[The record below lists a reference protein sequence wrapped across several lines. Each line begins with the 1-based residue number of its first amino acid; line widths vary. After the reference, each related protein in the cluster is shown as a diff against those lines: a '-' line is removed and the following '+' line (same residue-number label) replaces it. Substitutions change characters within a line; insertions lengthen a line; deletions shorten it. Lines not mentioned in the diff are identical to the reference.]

1 MTKEI
6 ISSHIFVFPFRWDVG
21 KDEHCLDACINNRL
35 NVEKFIKYLK
45 EDNQWEEDK
54 IVSNIIKNK
63 EVENDLNY
71 NAYVYF
77 YDNVRKAIYGKE
89 DYIKKNKNIS
99 VNIKNSKY
107 YVGKLFSKKVS
118 NTIVKCFNYKCIDD
132 KSTYEIYMYK
142 KNDKGE
148 IYIDKRKNPYK
159 LKIKSIKLKVYDTGV
174 ATLSYFL
181 NNYEWKDK
189 EDILRIN
196 DYGRRI
202 YPQHIPLDSVRS
214 NFLAKKLS
222 LKLKNRII
230 EEDFD
235 YEIKEKPT
243 KISKTIINILGEKFV
258 STEKELRC
266 KYKSLS
272 KEETIFV
279 KPVID
284 DRMFVICY
292 YNNDFF
298 SRVLT
303 KYDKDEY
310 LKNDFWYQF
319 LFVDNGGATCKD
331 EEMKKELLLKSTY
344 ARWKDYGTLFGISRY
359 SFVILCD
366 ESEFSRD
373 VLYNHI
379 NIIYYEMILL
389 ALVQRASILRFSDE
403 TSRIASFERKNIYE
417 QIKKLQEYYIRFVNT
432 IYFREVTAQEQGIE
446 LYDKIMELMR
456 IDTEVKRLD
465 EEIDEIQRYVNLETN
480 DRTNRLLNV
489 VTFVGIGVSVISL
502 ISSVFSNNKQIGN
515 LTWLAIW
522 QYIPF
527 VIVLLVISVIK
538 KYVNNNK
545 VMKIIM
551 WVITLVAIYIVL
563 DYKFIK
569 LFIK

>member
-6 ISSHIFVFPFRWDVG
+6 ISSHIFVFPFRWDVV
-21 KDEHCLDACINNRL
+21 KDEACFDTCIDSRL
-35 NVEKFIKYLK
+35 NTEKFIKYLK
-45 EDNQWEEDK
+45 DNNQWEED
-54 IVSNIIKNK
+54 INISNIVENK
-63 EVENDLNY
+63 EVENDLDY
-71 NAYVYF
+71 NTYAYF
-77 YDNVRKAIYGKE
+77 YDNVRKAIYGNPNS
-89 DYIKKNKNIS
+89 IKKNKNIS
-99 VNIKNSKY
+99 VDLKNSKY
-107 YVGKLFSKKVS
+107 YAGKLFNKKIS
-118 NTIVKCFNYKCIDD
+118 NTIVRCLNYKNIDANSIYEIHVEKKDD
-132 KSTYEIYMYK
+132 KGTIVFDEH
-142 KNDKGE
+142 
-148 IYIDKRKNPYK
+148 YK

-181 NNYEWKDK
+181 NNYEWKNK

-202 YPQHIPLDSVRS
+202 YPQHIPLDTVRS

-222 LKLKNRII
+222 LKLKKRII
-230 EEDFD
+230 EEEFD

-258 STEKELRC
+258 STEKELR
-266 KYKSLS
+266 YKSLS
-272 KEETIFV
+272 KEEIIFV

-292 YNNDFF
+292 YNNGFH

-319 LFVDNGGATCKD
+319 LFVDNDGATCKD
-331 EEMKKELLLKSTY
+331 EEMTKELLLKSTY
-344 ARWKDYGTLFGISRY
+344 TRWKSYGTLFGISRY

-366 ESEFSRD
+366 ESGFSKD

-446 LYDKIMELMR
+446 LYDKIVELMR

-465 EEIDEIQRYVNLETN
+465 EEIDEIQRYINLETN

-489 VTFVGIGVSVISL
+489 ITFVGIGISVISL
-502 ISSVFSNNKQIGN
+502 ISSLFSNSKQIGD
-515 LTWLAIW
+515 LTWLVTW
-522 QYIPF
+522 QYVPF
-527 VIVLLVISVIK
+527 VMVLLVISVIK
-538 KYVNNNK
+538 NYVNDNK
-545 VMKIIM
+545 VIKIIM
-551 WVITLVAIYIVL
+551 WVITLLAIYIVL

>member
-6 ISSHIFVFPFRWDVG
+6 ISSHIFVFPFRWDVV
-21 KDEHCLDACINNRL
+21 KDEACFDTCIDSRL
-35 NVEKFIKYLK
+35 NTEKFIKYLK
-45 EDNQWEEDK
+45 DNNQWEED
-54 IVSNIIKNK
+54 INISNIVENK
-63 EVENDLNY
+63 EVENDLDY
-71 NAYVYF
+71 NTYAYF
-77 YDNVRKAIYGKE
+77 YDNVRKAIYGNPNS
-89 DYIKKNKNIS
+89 IKKNKNIS
-99 VNIKNSKY
+99 VDLKNSKY
-107 YVGKLFSKKVS
+107 YAGKLFNKKIS
-118 NTIVKCFNYKCIDD
+118 NTIVRCLNYKNIDANSIYEIHVEKKDD
-132 KSTYEIYMYK
+132 KGTIVFDEH
-142 KNDKGE
+142 
-148 IYIDKRKNPYK
+148 YK

-181 NNYEWKDK
+181 NNYEWKNK

-202 YPQHIPLDSVRS
+202 YPQYIPLDTVRS

-222 LKLKNRII
+222 LKLKKRII
-230 EEDFD
+230 EEEFD

-258 STEKELRC
+258 STEKELR
-266 KYKSLS
+266 YKSLS
-272 KEETIFV
+272 KEEIIFV

-292 YNNDFF
+292 YNNGFH

-303 KYDKDEY
+303 KYDKDQY

-319 LFVDNGGATCKD
+319 LFVDNDGATCKD
-331 EEMKKELLLKSTY
+331 EEMTKELLLKSTY
-344 ARWKDYGTLFGISRY
+344 TRWKSYGTLFGISRY

-366 ESEFSRD
+366 ESGFSKD

-446 LYDKIMELMR
+446 LYDKIVELMR

-465 EEIDEIQRYVNLETN
+465 EEIDEIQRYINLETN

-489 VTFVGIGVSVISL
+489 ITFVGIGISVISL
-502 ISSVFSNNKQIGN
+502 ISSLFSNSKQIGD
-515 LTWLAIW
+515 LTWLVTW
-522 QYIPF
+522 QYVPF
-527 VIVLLVISVIK
+527 VMVLLVISVIK
-538 KYVNNNK
+538 NYVNDNK
-545 VMKIIM
+545 VIKIIM
-551 WVITLVAIYIVL
+551 WVITLLAIYIVL

>member
-6 ISSHIFVFPFRWDVG
+6 ISSHIFVFPFRWDVV
-21 KDEHCLDACINNRL
+21 KDEACLDTCIDSRL

-45 EDNQWEEDK
+45 DINQWEED
-54 IVSNIIKNK
+54 INISNIIENK
-63 EVENDLNY
+63 QVENYLDY
-71 NAYVYF
+71 NTYAYF
-77 YDNVRKAIYGKE
+77 YDNVRKAIYGKQNL
-89 DYIKKNKNIS
+89 IKKNKNIS
-99 VNIKNSKY
+99 VDLKNSKY
-107 YVGKLFSKKVS
+107 YVGRLFNKKIS
-118 NTIVKCFNYKCIDD
+118 NTIVRCLNYKNIDAN
-132 KSTYEIYMYK
+132 SIYEIHV
-142 KNDKGE
+142 E
-148 IYIDKRKNPYK
+148 KRDDSGTIVFDEHYK

-181 NNYEWKDK
+181 DNYEWKNE

-202 YPQHIPLDSVRS
+202 YPQHIPLNTVRN
-214 NFLAKKLS
+214 NFLAKKIS
-222 LKLKNRII
+222 LKLQNRTI
-230 EEDFD
+230 EENFD
-235 YEIKEKPT
+235 YGVKEKPT
-243 KISKTIINILGEKFV
+243 KISKIIMGILGERFISSDKDL
-258 STEKELRC
+258 EKRKCLN
-266 KYKSLS
+266 
-272 KEETIFV
+272 KEEIIFV

-292 YNNDFF
+292 YNNNFF

-331 EEMKKELLLKSTY
+331 EEMKKELLSKSTY
-344 ARWKDYGTLFGISRY
+344 TRWKSYGTLFGISRY

-366 ESEFSRD
+366 ESGFSKN

-379 NIIYYEMILL
+379 NTIYYEMILL

-446 LYDKIMELMR
+446 LYDKVVELMR

-465 EEIDEIQRYVNLETN
+465 EEIDEIQRYINLETN
-480 DRTNRLLNV
+480 DRTNILLNV
-489 VTFVGIGVSVISL
+489 ITFVGIGVSVISL
-502 ISSVFSNNKQIGN
+502 ISSLFSNNKQIGD
-515 LTWLAIW
+515 LTWLVTW
-522 QYIPF
+522 QYVPF
-527 VIVLLVISVIK
+527 VMVLLVISVIK
-538 KYVNNNK
+538 KYVNDNK
-545 VMKIIM
+545 VIKIIM
-551 WVITLVAIYIVL
+551 WVITLVAVYIVL